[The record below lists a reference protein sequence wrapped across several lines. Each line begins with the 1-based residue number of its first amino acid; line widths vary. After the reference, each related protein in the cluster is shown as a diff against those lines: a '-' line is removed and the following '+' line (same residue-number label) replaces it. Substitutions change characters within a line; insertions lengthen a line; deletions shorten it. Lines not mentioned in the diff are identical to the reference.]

1 MQFSALSVNKVKK
14 KKKNETRAVMPA
26 LAHVPASVMKIRC
39 SIRKV
44 SF

>member
-14 KKKNETRAVMPA
+14 KKNETRAVMLA
-26 LAHVPASVMKIRC
+26 LAHVPASVIKIRC
-39 SIRKV
+39 SIRDV